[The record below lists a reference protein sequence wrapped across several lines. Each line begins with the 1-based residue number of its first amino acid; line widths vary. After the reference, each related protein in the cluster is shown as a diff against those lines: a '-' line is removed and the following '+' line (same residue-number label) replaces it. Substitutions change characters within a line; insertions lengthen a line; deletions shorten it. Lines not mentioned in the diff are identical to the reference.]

1 MAPRLSRRGREG
13 EAKYA
18 SKIFNCLFRK
28 MLMSFIMMEQ
38 DYCGEVY
45 FSYKMKLLQDIQSEM
60 LNVIAG
66 RMI

>member
-1 MAPRLSRRGREG
+1 
-13 EAKYA
+13 
-18 SKIFNCLFRK
+18 
-28 MLMSFIMMEQ
+28 MSFNMMEQ
-38 DYCGEVY
+38 DYCGDIY